1 MRLLRLLL
9 STALL
14 LAPASGSASRAQNA
28 RSALDF
34 SGRSEKPASDVAGLQ
49 QELQRIASLLA
60 KNPSEQELHL
70 LRNSLPSAWTV
81 STSKDQYS
89 ISTEPLR
96 KLLTPSSREQ
106 ALDWVNHLQE
116 ELSAYNQPAANSAP
130 RSELDKILARA
141 EFGAARP
148 PTQWELL
155 RQRIVRWLEDLL
167 LKILSG
173 IGRYPIGAKILFWAL
188 VVLAVAIVAALVFRF
203 FASRD
208 RVSALPANAPINPG
222 RTWQEWIREARG
234 AAKRGNYREAV
245 HSAYWAGIARLEDL
259 SVLPKDRTKTPREYL
274 RLVTE
279 PAPGQLAPPTT
290 HREPLTDL
298 TQRLERVWYADRGA
312 RPEDFTDS
320 LRQLEALGC
329 TLE

>member
-1 MRLLRLLL
+1 MRMLRLLL
-9 STALL
+9 SAALL
-14 LAPASGSASRAQNA
+14 LSFAGGSPSHAQSTDRAADLAN
-28 RSALDF
+28 
-34 SGRSEKPASDVAGLQ
+34 SEKGDFDLVRLQ
-49 QELQRIASLLA
+49 QELQRIASLLV
-60 KNPSEQELHL
+60 KKPSASELNL
-70 LRNSLPSAWTV
+70 LRNSLPGAWSV
-81 STSKDQYS
+81 STSQRRYS

-96 KLLTPSSREQ
+96 KLLTSSSPEQ
-106 ALDWVNHLQE
+106 ALEWVNHLQE
-116 ELSAYNQPAANSAP
+116 ELSGYNQPAANSAP
-130 RSELDKILARA
+130 RAALDKILARP

-155 RQRIVRWLEDLL
+155 RQRIVNWLERLL
-167 LKILSG
+167 MKIFGS
-173 IGRYPIGAKILFWAL
+173 IARYPLGAQILFWVL

-203 FASRD
+203 FANRD
-208 RVSALPANAPINPG
+208 RPAPLPSNVPINPG
-222 RTWQEWIREARG
+222 RTWQEWIREARE
-234 AAKRGNYREAV
+234 AAKRGKYREAV

-259 SVLPKDRTKTPREYL
+259 GVLPKDRTKTPREYL

-279 PAPGQLAPPTT
+279 PTPGELAPSPT

-298 TQRLERVWYADRGA
+298 TRRLERVWYANRGA

>member
-1 MRLLRLLL
+1 MRMLRILLTAVSLLTFAGG
-9 STALL
+9 SPSPAQRTPTA
-14 LAPASGSASRAQNA
+14 ANEGQSKTAI
-28 RSALDF
+28 LDL
-34 SGRSEKPASDVAGLQ
+34 AGLQ
-49 QELQRIASLLA
+49 QDLRRISGLLA
-60 KNPSEQELHL
+60 KNPSDLQLNAI
-70 LRNSLPSAWTV
+70 RNSLPSAWAV
-81 STSKDQYS
+81 STPQGQYS

-96 KLLTPSSREQ
+96 TLLFRSSRERAQ
-106 ALDWVNHLQE
+106 QWVAHLQNE
-116 ELSAYNQPAANSAP
+116 ITASAQPGANSAP
-130 RSELDKILARA
+130 RTALDKILARP

-155 RQRIVRWLEDLL
+155 RRRIIAWLGDLL
-167 LKILSG
+167 MKIFGS
-173 IGRYPIGAKILFWAL
+173 IARYPVGAQILFWAL

-208 RVSALPANAPINPG
+208 RPAALPSNVPVNPG
-222 RTWQEWIREARG
+222 RTWQEWIREARE

-274 RLVTE
+274 RLVTD
-279 PAPGQLAPPTT
+279 PVPGELGASPS

-298 TQRLERVWYADRGA
+298 TRRLERVWYANRGA